1 VTGPD
6 PAAPPA
12 KRKGR
17 RLDLVIGVLLGVVAG
32 IAVVAAFVFLG
43 SEGAVDAPRISGVD
57 TGKPPVEPRDGAAPT
72 PAATRPRPLQVVR
85 VVGGLPPASGPAQL
99 HYKRGETIR
108 FRVVSDAPAGLA
120 IPAFGIERT
129 VPSGDILAFHTKRTG
144 AFPVVVAG
152 GDINLASIM
161 ITKR

>member
-6 PAAPPA
+6 PTAPPA

-17 RLDLVIGVLLGVVAG
+17 RLDLIIGVLLGIVAG
-32 IAVVAAFVFLG
+32 LAVVAAFVFLG
-43 SEGAVDAPRISGVD
+43 SEGAVDAPRISGVN
-57 TGKPPVEPRDGAAPT
+57 TGKPAPEPQAGSSPAPAAPHQ
-72 PAATRPRPLQVVR
+72 RPLQIVHIVA
-85 VVGGLPPASGPAQL
+85 GLPPASGPAQL
-99 HYKRGETIR
+99 HYKRGEAIR
-108 FRVVSDAPAGLA
+108 FRVVSDAPAGIA

-129 VPSGDILAFHTKRTG
+129 VPSGDVLAFHTNRTG

-152 GDINLASIM
+152 GDINLASIL